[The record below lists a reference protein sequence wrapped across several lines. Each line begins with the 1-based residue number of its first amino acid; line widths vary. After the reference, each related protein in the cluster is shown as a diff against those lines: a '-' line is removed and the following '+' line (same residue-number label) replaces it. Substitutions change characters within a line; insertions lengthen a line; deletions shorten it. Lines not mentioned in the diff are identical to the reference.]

1 MTLPTDTT
9 TVTASSPARSPLR
22 TARGRGGRL
31 RVALAVGHRAGK
43 GSGGGLHRASL
54 ACAAFLALLTLWVSA
69 AAHTVHAERDHRMT
83 ARNPVS
89 VAQGDTGSA
98 VARWW
103 ERPDTVGDRSVSVI
117 FVRETRPGTPPPPGL
132 DRWPGRGE
140 AFLSPS
146 LVAAAPGT
154 ERRYGSFGGTIGQDG
169 LADASELVAYVNPVQ
184 PGFFGQVLEPTSY
197 VRGFGNPNQQLFF
210 VSSHQFDRGVAEL
223 DLLILLMAALPC
235 AALIL
240 VAVRSRADT
249 RDRRLALLDALGA
262 PTRVRALVLA
272 GESWKA
278 IATGVVTACAVVSA
292 LSLTSPTLPFTGYQ
306 VWSRDLRAALPDL
319 PVLAL
324 EVLVC
329 LVLLTV
335 LAAIR
340 RPRRTGTRPT
350 RQRDRTPRWPHA
362 LFLLGLAVA
371 AWGSEHRQVE
381 GRFGFVAGAVV
392 ALIALPYSASHLAR
406 VLGRRLAERG
416 GAKGDPVRIVAGRWL
431 AARPATLAR
440 LSAALVV
447 GLGLVTI
454 GQVLTTQFTGPAAE
468 ARDRYQAYG
477 AALVQV
483 RSRDIPATAA
493 GFTTALGPEKVLR
506 YSPEPGIS
514 ADEEPTVR
522 LTGPCESLRALGQM
536 TSCPA
541 TPKPAQDVF
550 TQLTPMG
557 ANVLRDGDLVS
568 APIASVC
575 TCQAPSGGDK
585 ALYGFL
591 VLNSDGDSGLN
602 RIKQAAYQHL
612 IGPMTALPGQSW
624 YLGSAAQAAQT
635 RWLLDIALIGL
646 AALAAAGALGAAG
659 IFLEQARALGPL
671 SAFRTD
677 RRFYSGI
684 AAWNLAIPL
693 GIVGAAGALVAALLG
708 GLLINLGK
716 GGWMSL
722 PLLLVGLVVVTLA
735 GAVVA
740 LACGAVAA
748 RHAIAWRPQG
758 D

>member
-1 MTLPTDTT
+1 ME
-9 TVTASSPARSPLR
+9 
-22 TARGRGGRL
+22 
-31 RVALAVGHRAGK
+31 H
-43 GSGGGLHRASL
+43 
-54 ACAAFLALLTLWVSA
+54 
-69 AAHTVHAERDHRMT
+69 
-83 ARNPVS
+83 
-89 VAQGDTGSA
+89 
-98 VARWW
+98 
-103 ERPDTVGDRSVSVI
+103 
-117 FVRETRPGTPPPPGL
+117 
-132 DRWPGRGE
+132 
-140 AFLSPS
+140 
-146 LVAAAPGT
+146 
-154 ERRYGSFGGTIGQDG
+154 RYGSFAGTIGQNG
-169 LADASELVAYVNPVQ
+169 LADAAELVAYVNPSQ
-184 PGFFGQVLEPTSY
+184 SAFFKQVFEPNSY
-197 VRGFGNPNQQLFF
+197 VRGFGNPNQAMFF

-223 DLLILLMAALPC
+223 DLLILLMAALPT

-249 RDRRLALLDALGA
+249 RDRRLALLEALGA

-272 GESWKA
+272 GESWKPVALAVIAASAA
-278 IATGVVTACAVVSA
+278 ITA
-292 LSLTSPTLPFTGYQ
+292 LSWTSPTLPFTGYQ
-306 VWSRDLRAALPDL
+306 VWSHDLRAALPKL
-319 PVLAL
+319 PVLSL
-324 EVLVC
+324 GVLVC
-329 LVLLTV
+329 LILLTV
-335 LAAIR
+335 LAGIR

-350 RQRDRTPRWPHA
+350 RQRSRTARWPHT
-362 LFLLGLAVA
+362 LFILGLAVA

-381 GRFGFVAGAVV
+381 GRFGFVAGSVV

-468 ARDRYQAYG
+468 ARDRYQASG
-477 AALVQV
+477 AELVQV

-493 GFTTALGPEKVLR
+493 AFTTALGHDEVLQ
-506 YSPEPGIS
+506 YSPEPGTS
-514 ADEEPTVR
+514 ANTPKTR
-522 LTGPCESLRALGQM
+522 LTGTCKSLRALGQVA
-536 TSCPA
+536 SCPS
-541 TPKPAQDVF
+541 TPKSPESVF
-550 TQLTPMG
+550 TQLTPAG

-575 TCQAPSGGDK
+575 TCEAPTHGDK

-591 VLNSDGDSGLN
+591 VRNSNGDEGLS
-602 RIKQAAYQHL
+602 RIKRAAFQHL
-612 IGPMTALPGQSW
+612 FGPMTALPGQSW

-635 RWLLDIALIGL
+635 RWLLDVALIGL

-684 AAWNLAIPL
+684 AAWNMAIPL
-693 GIVGAAGALVAALLG
+693 SVVGAVGAVVAALPG

-722 PLLLVGLVVVTLA
+722 PLLLVGLVVVALA
-735 GAVVA
+735 GTVVA
-740 LACGAVAA
+740 LACGSVAA
-748 RHAIAWRPQG
+748 RHAVAWRPRG

>member
-1 MTLPTDTT
+1 M
-9 TVTASSPARSPLR
+9 
-22 TARGRGGRL
+22 
-31 RVALAVGHRAGK
+31 
-43 GSGGGLHRASL
+43 
-54 ACAAFLALLTLWVSA
+54 
-69 AAHTVHAERDHRMT
+69 
-83 ARNPVS
+83 
-89 VAQGDTGSA
+89 
-98 VARWW
+98 
-103 ERPDTVGDRSVSVI
+103 I
-117 FVRETRPGTPPPPGL
+117 FVREIRAGTPPPPGL
-132 DRWPGRGE
+132 DRWPKPGE

-146 LVAAAPGT
+146 LLSAAPGM
-154 ERRYGSFGGTIGQDG
+154 ERRYGSFAGTIGRDG
-169 LADASELVAYVNPVQ
+169 LADAAELIAYVNPSQ
-184 PGFFGQVLEPTSY
+184 SGFFKQVFEPNSY
-197 VRGFGNPNQQLFF
+197 VRGFGNPNQAMFF
-210 VSSHQFDRGVAEL
+210 VSSHQFDRGIAEL

-235 AALIL
+235 TALIL

-272 GESWKA
+272 GESWKP
-278 IATGVVTACAVVSA
+278 IAAGAVAAFAVLSA
-292 LSLTSPTLPFTGYQ
+292 LSWTSPTLPFTGYQ
-306 VWSRDLRAALPDL
+306 VWSHDLRAALPSL
-319 PVLAL
+319 PAL
-324 EVLVC
+324 SLGVFVC

-335 LAAIR
+335 LAGIR

-350 RQRDRTPRWPHA
+350 RQHNRTARWPHV
-362 LFLLGLAVA
+362 LFVLGLTVA
-371 AWGSEHRQVE
+371 TWGSEHRQVE
-381 GRFGFVAGAVV
+381 GRFGFVAGSVV

-406 VLGRRLAERG
+406 VLGHRLAERG
-416 GAKGDPVRIVAGRWL
+416 GTKGDPVRIVAGRWL

-468 ARDRYQAYG
+468 AWDRYQASG
-477 AALVQV
+477 AELVQV

-493 GFTTALGPEKVLR
+493 GFTTALGPENVLR
-506 YSPEPGIS
+506 YSPEPGTS
-514 ADEEPTVR
+514 AESPRVR
-522 LTGPCESLRALGQM
+522 LTGPCKSLRALGRM
-536 TSCPA
+536 ASCPS
-541 TPKPAQDVF
+541 TPKSARDVF
-550 TQLTPMG
+550 TRLTAAG
-557 ANVLRDGDLVS
+557 TNVLRDGDLVS

-585 ALYGFL
+585 TLYGFL
-591 VLNSDGDSGLN
+591 VLNPDGDAGLG

-677 RRFYSGI
+677 RRFYSGV
-684 AAWNLAIPL
+684 AAWNMAIPL
-693 GIVGAAGALVAALLG
+693 SVVGVVGAVVAALLG

-722 PLLLVGLVVVTLA
+722 PLLLVGL
-735 GAVVA
+735 AVVA
-740 LACGAVAA
+740 LAGSLVALVCGGVAA
-748 RHAIAWRPQG
+748 RHAVAWQPRG

>member
-132 DRWPGRGE
+132 DRWPKRGE

-154 ERRYGSFGGTIGQDG
+154 ERRYGSFAGTIGQDG
-169 LADASELVAYVNPVQ
+169 LADAAELVAYVNPAQ
-184 PGFFGQVLEPTSY
+184 PGFFGPVVEPNSY

-210 VSSHQFDRGVAEL
+210 VSSHQFDRGIAEL

-272 GESWKA
+272 GESWRA
-278 IATGVVTACAVVSA
+278 IATGVVAACAVVSA

-306 VWSRDLRAALPDL
+306 VWSRDLRAALPGL

-324 EVLVC
+324 EVFLC

-350 RQRDRTPRWPHA
+350 RQRNRTPRWPHA

-381 GRFGFVAGAVV
+381 GRFGFVAGSVV

-468 ARDRYQAYG
+468 ARDRYQTYG

-506 YSPEPGIS
+506 YSPEPGVS

-536 TSCPA
+536 TSCPS
-541 TPKPAQDVF
+541 TPKSARDVF

-575 TCQAPSGGDK
+575 ACQAPSRGDK

-591 VLNSDGDSGLN
+591 VLNSDGASGLD
-602 RIKQAAYQHL
+602 RIEQAAYQHL

-624 YLGSAAQAAQT
+624 YLGSAAQT
-635 RWLLDIALIGL
+635 RWLLDMALIGL

-693 GIVGAAGALVAALLG
+693 GIVGAVGALVAALLG

>member
-1 MTLPTDTT
+1 MHDDRN
-9 TVTASSPARSPLR
+9 A
-22 TARGRGGRL
+22 
-31 RVALAVGHRAGK
+31 
-43 GSGGGLHRASL
+43 
-54 ACAAFLALLTLWVSA
+54 
-69 AAHTVHAERDHRMT
+69 RMT
-83 ARNPVS
+83 ARNPVP
-89 VAQGDTGSA
+89 VAQGDTDSA

-103 ERPDTVGDRSVSVI
+103 ERPDTVGDRSISVI
-117 FVRETRPGTPPPPGL
+117 FVREMRPGTPPPPGL
-132 DRWPGRGE
+132 DRWPKRGE

-146 LVAAAPGT
+146 LVTAAPGT
-154 ERRYGSFGGTIGQDG
+154 ERRYGSFAGTIGQDG
-169 LADASELVAYVNPVQ
+169 LADAAELVAYVNPAQ
-184 PGFFGQVLEPTSY
+184 TGFFRQVFEPNSY
-197 VRGFGNPNQQLFF
+197 VRGFGNPNQQMFF
-210 VSSHQFDRGVAEL
+210 VSSHQFDRGIAEL

-278 IATGVVTACAVVSA
+278 IATGVVAACAVVSA

-306 VWSRDLRAALPDL
+306 VWSHDLRAALPSL
-319 PVLAL
+319 PVLGL
-324 EVLVC
+324 EVFVC

-350 RQRDRTPRWPHA
+350 RQRNRTPRWPHA

-381 GRFGFVAGAVV
+381 GRFGFVAGSVV

-468 ARDRYQAYG
+468 ARDRYQASG

-493 GFTTALGPEKVLR
+493 GFTTAVGPEKILR
-506 YSPEPGIS
+506 YSPEPGTS
-514 ADEEPTVR
+514 AEEPKLR
-522 LTGPCESLRALGQM
+522 LTGACESLRALGQM
-536 TSCPA
+536 TSCPS
-541 TPKPAQDVF
+541 TPKSAKDVF

-557 ANVLRDGDLVS
+557 ANVLQDGDLVS

-575 TCQAPSGGDK
+575 ACQAPSRGDK

-591 VLNSDGDSGLN
+591 VLNSAGDAGLS

-677 RRFYSGI
+677 RRFYTGI
-684 AAWNLAIPL
+684 ATWNLAIPL
-693 GIVGAAGALVAALLG
+693 GVVGAVGAVVAALLG

-722 PLLLVGLVVVTLA
+722 PLLLVGLVAVTLA

-748 RHAIAWRPQG
+748 RHAVAWRAQG